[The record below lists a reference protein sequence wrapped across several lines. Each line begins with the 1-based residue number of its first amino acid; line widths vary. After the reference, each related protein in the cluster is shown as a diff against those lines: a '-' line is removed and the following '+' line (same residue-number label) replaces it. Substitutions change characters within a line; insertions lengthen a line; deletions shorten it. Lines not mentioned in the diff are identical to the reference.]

1 MKSYLLIILSVL
13 TLGQGCATSA
23 ATMAAANVLVPV
35 SEENSLG
42 LKMQPEIETEAK
54 LSSNAALQSYVQSLG
69 AKVAKAAQRDIPSG
83 IKLQFKVVDDPN
95 TVNAF
100 AIPGGTIYVYTGLLK
115 AASSEAEVVGVLG
128 HETAHVTRRHVA
140 QQMVTM
146 YGLQGVLDMGLG
158 KNPGMIS
165 STVANVASQGYLLKY
180 SRDHERDADEFGIKY
195 AAAAGY
201 DPHGFAN
208 FFKKLGGSGG
218 PEFLSTHP
226 EPTARASTAESRIK
240 AMSNPPTYTGEAE
253 FKAKKAEFG
262 L

>member
-1 MKSYLLIILSVL
+1 MKSNLMIFLAVLLMGS
-13 TLGQGCATSA
+13 GCATSSA
-23 ATMAAANVLVPV
+23 SIAAANVLVPV
-35 SEENSLG
+35 SQENSLG
-42 LKMQPEIETEAK
+42 LKMQPEIETEAQ
-54 LSSNAALQSYVQSLG
+54 LSTNAALQSYVQSLG
-69 AKVAKAAQRDIPSG
+69 AKVARAAQGDMPSG
-83 IKLQFKVVDDPN
+83 IKMQFKVVDDPK

-140 QQMVTM
+140 QQMVTN
-146 YGLQGVLDMGLG
+146 YGLQSVLDMGLG
-158 KNPGMIS
+158 KNPGLIT
-165 STVANVASQGYLLKY
+165 STVANVATQGYLLKY
-180 SRDHERDADEFGIKY
+180 SRDHERDADDYGLKY
-195 AAAAGY
+195 AAAAGF

-226 EPTARASTAESRIK
+226 EPADRASTAQKRIR
-240 AMSNPPTYTGEAE
+240 AMKNPPTYTGEAE